1 MGEKANGALR
11 RSLYNA
17 RIPMWEVARAIGVH
31 ENTIIRWLREP
42 LSEER
47 RKRIERAVVEIL
59 DARERANE
67 GV

>member
-11 RSLYNA
+11 RCLYNA
-17 RIPMWEVARAIGVH
+17 RIPMWEVARVIGVH

-47 RKRIERAVVEIL
+47 RQRIERAVVEIL
-59 DARERANE
+59 DARERAND